1 MASDEAKRIA
11 HKKAKVVAKEVFS
24 KILSN
29 SGYGP
34 ATHGV
39 TGISGFLAFLLVVI
53 LPLISALTDLHG
65 PVGSFM
71 LSVSENLFGVMFVGL
86 IWIGVDIFVWYLLFL
101 LIYTYKYANVRG
113 GFSDP
118 IDDCCR
124 TFYTACKEAGIV
136 KPLTPAMAEK
146 MKKIAAVQEIEG
158 DADQLLKKYE
168 RGYDVTENDTK
179 KRLDAVKEKEW
190 KEKEE
195 LDQFV
200 GLSGTEKRRKMILAK
215 MPKKQYYTGSANSFY
230 KKESD
235 WAIAGGIASGLA
247 GGAAGVAAA
256 LDTQAKNASVRSY
269 NQSISSTV
277 NMLNSMEY
285 NSVRDN
291 NERREALQKNLERIP
306 LLLTENVPDQTV
318 LMRNIETSCKIETT
332 ETGTVKL
339 EVKMKLKKPVK
350 IMNETEAVVDGYLD
364 AVITDKAGH
373 SDTVPVTLPM
383 YGISTWTS
391 TEKAMSVNFTNPDA
405 SQYSVRFQPKNLWL
419 IER

>member
-24 KILSN
+24 KIFSHTGN
-29 SGYGP
+29 VP

-39 TGISGFLAFLLVVI
+39 TGISGFLAFLLLVV
-53 LPLISALTDLHG
+53 LPTISAFTDLHG

-71 LSVSENLFGVMFVGL
+71 LSVTENLFGVMFVSL
-86 IWIGVDIFVWYLLFL
+86 IWIGVYFFVWYLLFL
-101 LIYTYKYANVRG
+101 CIYTYKYANARS

-124 TFYTACKEAGIV
+124 TFYSACKEAGIV
-136 KPLTPAMAEK
+136 KPLTTAMTEK

-158 DADQLLKKYE
+158 DEGQLLKKYE

-179 KRLDAVKEKEW
+179 KRLDAIKEKER
-190 KEKEE
+190 KTKEE
-195 LDQFV
+195 LEQFV
-200 GLSGTEKRRKMILAK
+200 GLTGTEKRREMILAK
-215 MPKKQYYTGSANSFY
+215 IPKKQHYTGSANSFY

-256 LDTQAKNASVRSY
+256 LDTQAKNASVRAY
-269 NQSISSTV
+269 NQSISGTV

-285 NSVRDN
+285 DRVREN
-291 NERREALQKNLERIP
+291 NERRESLQKNLERIP
-306 LLLTENVPDQTV
+306 LLLTENVSDQAS

-339 EVKMKLKKPVK
+339 KVQMKLKKPVK
-350 IMNETEAVVDGYLD
+350 IMNETDAVVDGYLD
-364 AVITDKAGH
+364 AVITDKAGR
-373 SDTVPVTLPM
+373 SDIVPVTLPM
-383 YGISTWTS
+383 YGLSTWTS
-391 TEKAMSVNFTNPDA
+391 TEEAMSVTFTNPDA
-405 SQYSVRFQPKNLWL
+405 AQYSVRFQPKNLWL
-419 IER
+419 IEP